1 MAALVHANQ
10 VKWTTKIAIASIFS
24 YRPFMLN
31 MPVCAA

>member
-10 VKWTTKIAIASIFS
+10 VKWTTIIADASISS

-31 MPVCAA
+31 MPVCAS